1 MRPRVSRGK
10 LAGVPASKKHLF
22 DSVGPKSEHLKLFS
36 LLGFGDFSK
45 FLEWC
50 LPGGQLTPTPCKSIL
65 LAVKPSQV
73 PYNANIYIYIF
84 VCCFGDGVKEGT
96 SKKGALRLTIIT
108 RGGCSEPV
116 SRARGGDGSLDVTT
130 KFYKTH

>member
-73 PYNANIYIYIF
+73 PYNANIYIYIYSF
-84 VCCFGDGVKEGT
+84 VVLGMG
-96 SKKGALRLTIIT
+96 LRRVLV
-108 RGGCSEPV
+108 RRVPCV
-116 SRARGGDGSLDVTT
+116 SQ
-130 KFYKTH
+130 